1 MIEALVTLFMTLIKV
16 MLLTILLLIPGSV
29 ITNISSLFSKTKSK
43 VFVVSQESLI
53 LGFATVVLASYV
65 FPKLGFP
72 LFDVYVCTLLI
83 SFTGIIFLFCQGYRF
98 EKNYTFWT
106 ENFTLLLISFFTVMP
121 AMIFIHNFG
130 TGFVTVSKG
139 NNDVAFYI
147 AAAADFLRYGFENS
161 QHLEGYDLSA
171 AASGLSW
178 FSPITIFTLLA
189 SFLGSGI
196 WKEGLA
202 ALLFCNYIAISGLN
216 HLFQTLSPSLT
227 RNFRGVLVA
236 VVAFTPLQMYIF
248 ANNYLA
254 QTLSVGI
261 SAFLVS
267 YLILSLS
274 NDNKQIEQRSTIA
287 PLVLLAVFTYP
298 QILILIVG
306 LSIISF
312 SLILITSKF
321 NRDLMKQS
329 TWITLFFVLGLFFS
343 IPYLPTAINILRA
356 VSSGGF
362 GFPLPN
368 IEPVGILI
376 SPSVLGYAFPN
387 LFVVISWITTLSLYF
402 WSLRNYRG
410 RSRNFL
416 MLFSI
421 LMLLTYTFLVPLR
434 SKGMSEYNSWKLI
447 SYFAPFFIVFFLV
460 SIVQKKGFKVTGI
473 FVMFGILC
481 TVPIQIWDSS
491 KGKTQYTSASMNGL
505 SKDVTLNSLKT
516 LNIDVEPFFE
526 TMILTSVLE
535 NPKLFLR
542 SHSYFPMSF
551 KPDACTLFRNGN
563 PNYNTKRIV
572 NSDYSLGSKP
582 GELPCRLAEKFPD
595 GKWFSMPDL
604 SNYLI
609 DGWSYAENWGV
620 WSQNDRARLE
630 IPILNQCSEI
640 TQITLKLRVF
650 GSASIKD
657 SRKLSIFLNGNLVN
671 TQSVLALKSETE
683 ITFPVPC
690 KDLLNE
696 LLLLEFILPDLLS
709 PQDLGESDDNRS
721 LGVGLISFKFD

>member
-1 MIEALVTLFMTLIKV
+1 LIEALVTLCITLIKV
-16 MLLTILLLIPGSV
+16 TLLTILFLLPGSV
-29 ITNISSLFSKTKSK
+29 LTNISSLFSKSKPK

-65 FPKLGFP
+65 FPRLGFP
-72 LFDVYVCTLLI
+72 LFDVYIWILI
-83 SFTGIIFLFCQGYRF
+83 VSFTGVIFLFLQGYRF
-98 EKNYTFWT
+98 EKNYSFWT
-106 ENFTLLLISFFTVMP
+106 QNFTLLLIAFFTVIP
-121 AMIFIHNFG
+121 AVIFIRNFG
-130 TGFVTVSKG
+130 TDFVTVSKG

-147 AAAADFLRYGFENS
+147 AAASEYLKHGFENS
-161 QHLEGYDLSA
+161 SHLEGYDLSS

-216 HLFQTLSPSLT
+216 HLFQTLSPNLT

-274 NDNKQIEQRSTIA
+274 HDNKQIVGKSTIA

-298 QILILIVG
+298 QILILIAG
-306 LSIISF
+306 LAIISF
-312 SLILITSKF
+312 GLILIASKF
-321 NRDLMKQS
+321 DKDLVKQWI
-329 TWITLFFVLGLFFS
+329 WITVYFVLGLIFS

-362 GFPLPN
+362 GFPLPS

-376 SPSVLGYAFPN
+376 SPTVLGYTFPN
-387 LFVVISWITTLSLYF
+387 LFVVISWIITLSLYF
-402 WSLRNYRG
+402 WSLQNHRG
-410 RSRNFL
+410 RSRSFL
-416 MLFSI
+416 ILFSI
-421 LMLLTYTFLVPLR
+421 LMLLTYTLLVPLR

-460 SIVQKKGFKVTGI
+460 STIQKKSFKVTGI

-491 KGKTQYTSASMNGL
+491 KGKTQYTTASMDGL
-505 SKDVTLNSLKT
+505 SKDVTLNNLKS

-551 KPDACTLFRNGN
+551 NQDACTLFRNGN
-563 PNYNTKRIV
+563 PNYNTKRIL

-582 GELPCRLAEKFPD
+582 GELPCRLAQKFPE

-620 WSQNDRARLE
+620 WSQSDRARIE

-640 TQITLKLRVF
+640 SQITVKLRVF
-650 GSASIKD
+650 GTASMND
-657 SRKLSIFLNGNLVN
+657 SRKLSIFLNGILVS
-671 TQSVLALKSETE
+671 TQSALALKSETD
-683 ITFPVPC
+683 ITFGISC

-696 LLLLEFILPDLLS
+696 LLSLEFMLPNLLS
-709 PQDLGESDDNRS
+709 PRDLGESDDSRS